1 MHYHRFTYKIIKEFP
16 ILPPMSP
23 AVKDFL
29 VYIIEL
35 CAERYFSGSKTIA
48 YNQLKNTDQLAFYK
62 ETYDTS
68 HTLSSEYILEEIK
81 EKFTECGIIV

>member
-1 MHYHRFTYKIIKEFP
+1 MTQTI
-16 ILPPMSP
+16 
-23 AVKDFL
+23 KDFL

-35 CAERYFSGSKTIA
+35 CAERFFNGNKSLA
-48 YNQLKNTDQLAFYK
+48 YKHLKNTNQISFYE

-81 EKFTECGIIV
+81 EKFIEFGISL

>member
-1 MHYHRFTYKIIKEFP
+1 MTQTI
-16 ILPPMSP
+16 
-23 AVKDFL
+23 KDFL

-35 CAERYFSGSKTIA
+35 CAERFFNGDKSLA
-48 YNQLKNTDQLAFYK
+48 YKQLKDANQLLFYE

-81 EKFTECGIIV
+81 EKFIDFGISL

>member
-1 MHYHRFTYKIIKEFP
+1 
-16 ILPPMSP
+16 MSP

-29 VYIIEL
+29 VYVIEL

-48 YNQLKNTDQLAFYK
+48 YNQLKNTDQLSFYK
-62 ETYDTS
+62 DTYDTS

-81 EKFTECGIIV
+81 EKFTERGIIV

>member
-1 MHYHRFTYKIIKEFP
+1 
-16 ILPPMSP
+16 MSP

>member
-1 MHYHRFTYKIIKEFP
+1 MR
-16 ILPPMSP
+16 MSP

-29 VYIIEL
+29 VYVIEL
-35 CAERYFSGSKTIA
+35 CAERFFGGNKTVA
-48 YNQLKNTDQLAFYK
+48 YNNLKKTDQLSFYK

-81 EKFTECGIIV
+81 ETFAKCGIAL